1 METAA
6 SVWNEIQNTCICK
19 ELSEKENC
27 LQVFCNNL
35 MCLLHQIII
44 DCVRATKN
52 HDDYLCKIASIQ
64 HDLIDLARDT
74 SIILHKIKYISKV
87 KSAANE
93 LLLKITA
100 DSR

>member
-1 METAA
+1 MNSAA
-6 SVWNEIQNTCICK
+6 LVWKEIQNTCIC
-19 ELSEKENC
+19 ETLAEKQNC

-44 DCVRATKN
+44 DCVKSTKN
-52 HDDYLCKIASIQ
+52 YDDYLCKIASIQ
-64 HDLIDLARDT
+64 TDVIKLAKNT
-74 SIILHKIKYISKV
+74 SIFLHKIKYILKI